1 MPVTVGQCFVKTGAS
16 YPDVWQ
22 VVSIVQPP
30 GFPIHARLVRIDNPD
45 DCKTLSLATLADRR
59 QFIPHEGRQILR
71 RRFALL

>member
-30 GFPIHARLVRIDNPD
+30 GFPIHAHLVRIDNPD
-45 DCKTLSLATLADRR
+45 DRKTLSLAILTDRR
-59 QFIPHEGRQILR
+59 QFIPHEGRHILR
-71 RRFALL
+71 RRFTML

>member
-30 GFPIHARLVRIDNPD
+30 GFLAHARLVRIDNPD
-45 DCKTLSLATLADRR
+45 DCKTLSLAILADRR
-59 QFIPHEGRQILR
+59 QFIPHQGRQILR